1 MVTDPI
7 ADFLIRLQ
15 NALKARKEIVFI
27 PSSKMTRALSEVL
40 EREGYIGEVDEK
52 SKKTRTLSISLSYK
66 NGRPAING
74 AKRISKPSRRMYMG
88 VRDIKPVKRGHGLLV
103 LSTPEGIVTGKQARE
118 KRVGGEVLFEI
129 W

>member
-7 ADFLIRLQ
+7 ADLLVRIQ
-15 NALKARKEIVFI
+15 NAMKVGKESVAI
-27 PSSKMTRALSEVL
+27 PNSKMTRAVAEVL
-40 EREGYIGEVDEK
+40 SREGYVGAIDA
-52 SKKTRTLSISLSYK
+52 KKGRLFSVSLPYK
-66 NGRPAING
+66 NGRAGVMG

-88 VRDIKPVKRGHGLLV
+88 VRDIKPVKHGHGLLV
-103 LSTPEGIVTGKQARE
+103 LSTPQGIMTGKEARE

>member
-7 ADFLIRLQ
+7 ADYLIRLQ
-15 NALKARKEIVFI
+15 NALRARKETVSI

-40 EREGYIGEVDEK
+40 AREGYIGEVDDQ
-52 SKKTRTLSISLSYK
+52 SKKTRSLSIALTYK

-74 AKRISKPSRRMYMG
+74 AKRISKPSRRLYMG

-103 LSTPEGIVTGKQARE
+103 LSTPAGIVTGKEARQ